1 VSELRVGRLWKGVL
15 IAVGLGAAVLL
26 LAACGGGGSSSTGSE
41 TSAAST
47 GEEASAGESASSGG
61 EPSGEPIVF
70 GDVYGPPAAG
80 GKGVL
85 QGMEIAANQLNEEGG
100 IDGRPVEL
108 KALSTDASPEAVAA
122 AYRELGQDPS
132 VMGVSVG
139 FIGTPTLRALSET
152 VKLPVISASGNDEID
167 IPASKYVF
175 GNSFSG
181 EYATAAVTWGVKNK
195 GVKKIA
201 IIHYE
206 SPSGQSKPPAIEKR
220 CEELGCELV
229 DVEEGLS
236 TDSAA
241 KLEPAL
247 TKMRASGAEMYFIE
261 GQNPNGFKAAETLGM
276 LNEGKVIVSDNWL
289 TAPVTAK
296 ACGKPCEG
304 VWFATSKVRLNNLN
318 ELEPNDPVKPI
329 GIKYKKQWAEN
340 FPKEEFNEFS
350 TYGYDEVASMAFAA
364 EKGVKNGEEIS
375 RDSIAEN
382 LQHFSGKE
390 FLSFDGY
397 YESSPE
403 DHRLVPK
410 EFSQGY
416 IGAVITLKGNEVIYS
431 LAPDSPAS
439 GAEA

>member
-1 VSELRVGRLWKGVL
+1 
-15 IAVGLGAAVLL
+15 
-26 LAACGGGGSSSTGSE
+26 LAACGGDSDSSTGGSE

-47 GEEASAGESASSGG
+47 GEETSGGETGSSGG
-61 EPSGEPIVF
+61 EPSGDPIVF
-70 GDVYGPPAAG
+70 GSVYGPPAAG

-85 QGMEIAANQLNEEGG
+85 QGMEIAAKQLNEEGG

-139 FIGTPTLRALSET
+139 FIGTPTLRGLSET

-175 GNSFSG
+175 GNSYSG
-181 EYATAAVTWGVKNK
+181 EYATAAVVWGVKTQ

-206 SPSGQSKPPAIEKR
+206 SPSGQSKPPAIEKS

-247 TKMRASGAEMYFIE
+247 TKMRASGADMYFIE
-261 GQNPNGFKAAETLGM
+261 GQNPNGFAAAETLGM
-276 LNEGKVIVSDNWL
+276 LDEGKVIVSDNWL

-304 VWFATSKVRLNNLN
+304 VWFATAKVRLNDLN
-318 ELEPNDPVKPI
+318 ELEPNDPVKPK
-329 GIKYKKQWAEN
+329 GAKYKKQWAEM
-340 FPKEEFNEFS
+340 FPDEEFNEFS
-350 TYGYDEVASMAFAA
+350 TYGYDQVTAMAFAA
-364 EKGVKNGEEIS
+364 EKAVENGEEVS
-375 RDSIAEN
+375 RDSIAEY
-382 LQHFSGKE
+382 LQQFSGDE
-390 FLSFDGY
+390 FLSFDGF

-416 IGAVITLKGNEVIYS
+416 IGAVITLKGDEVIYS
-431 LAPDSPAS
+431 LAPDSSAA